1 MKEKIRAFF
10 VGRSGF
16 DSLSNTLLWGSLIV
30 MLVSRLSGIT
40 ILHYA
45 SWAGIIYAYYRIFS
59 RDIYRRQ
66 AENARFMAW
75 KGQLRQRWQQR
86 RTHKFYYCPKCRTVL
101 RVPKGKGKIN
111 ITCRSCGERFI
122 RKT

>member
-10 VGRSGF
+10 AGRNGV

-30 MLVSRLSGIT
+30 MLLSKLADLSIFYYVS
-40 ILHYA
+40 
-45 SWAGIIYAYYRIFS
+45 WVGIIYAYYRILS
-59 RDIYRRQ
+59 KDIYRRQ
-66 AENARFMAW
+66 AENAKFMAW
-75 KGQLRQRWQQR
+75 KDRIKLRWQQR
-86 RTHKFYYCPKCRTVL
+86 GTHKFYHCPKCRTVL

-111 ITCRSCGERFI
+111 STCRSCGERFI